1 MALLILSFIAG
12 VLTVA
17 APCILPLLPVIVGGS
32 VLDGQDQKK
41 NWYRPLVIA
50 TSLAVSVVLFTLLLK
65 ATTTLLGVPQMVWS
79 VISGVIVILL
89 GLNLLFPLAWE
100 KLMIA
105 TRLPISS
112 NKLLGKTLGQNGLG
126 KDILTGAALGPV
138 FSSCSPT
145 YALIV
150 AAVLP
155 ASFAKGLLY
164 LIAYAIGLASVLL
177 LVAIAGQAAV
187 KKLGWLSNPQGWFR
201 RVMGVLFI
209 IVGLAVLLGIDKKFQ
224 TYVLE
229 NGWYDPTMRLEE
241 RLNIE
246 SLFRS

>member
-17 APCILPLLPVIVGGS
+17 APCILPLLPLIVGGS
-32 VLDGQDQKK
+32 AVSGSGKK
-41 NWYRPLVIA
+41 QWYRPLVIA
-50 TSLAVSVVLFTLLLK
+50 LSLAGSVVVFTLLLK

-89 GLNLLFPLAWE
+89 GLNLLFPQVWE
-100 KLMIA
+100 KVMIA
-105 TRLPISS
+105 TKLPISS
-112 NKLLGKTLGQNGLG
+112 NKLLGKTVGQNGIG

-155 ASFAKGLLY
+155 ESFAKGLAY
-164 LIAYAIGLASVLL
+164 LLAYALGLAAVLL

-187 KKLGWLSNPQGWFR
+187 NKLGWLSDPGGWFR
-201 RVMGVLFI
+201 RIMGILFI
-209 IVGLAVLLGIDKKFQ
+209 LVGLAVLLGIDKHFQ

-229 NGWYDPTMRLEE
+229 NGWYDPILRLEQ

-246 SLFRS
+246 

>member
-229 NGWYDPTMRLEE
+229 NGWYDPIMRLEE

-246 SLFRS
+246 

>member
-17 APCILPLLPVIVGGS
+17 APCILPLLPIIVGGS
-32 VLDGQDQKK
+32 VSSDEADNKK
-41 NWYRPLVIA
+41 RWYRPLVVT
-50 TSLAVSVVLFTLLLK
+50 TSLAVSVVVFTLLLK

-79 VISGVIVILL
+79 LISGVIVITL
-89 GLNLLFPLAWE
+89 GLNLLFPMMWE

-112 NKLLGKTLGQNGLG
+112 NKLLGKTVGQNSLG

-155 ASFAKGLLY
+155 ESFGRGLLY
-164 LIAYAIGLASVLL
+164 LIAYALGLASVLL

-187 KKLGWLSNPQGWFR
+187 RKLGWLSDPNGWFR
-201 RVMGVLFI
+201 RIMGILFI
-209 IVGLAVLLGIDKKFQ
+209 IVGMAVLFGVDKKFQ
-224 TYVLE
+224 AYVLE
-229 NGWYDPTMRLEE
+229 SGWYDPIMRLEQS
-241 RLNIE
+241 LNIE
-246 SLFRS
+246 